1 MDISRKIEQLE
12 FFLEQDK
19 DNLNLMLDLIYLSL
33 DASSTDAAENYLY
46 KAQKLHPES
55 SQLIYLSGLISC
67 QKKDFEQALSSF
79 NSLLGAGVCSADI
92 LYQAAY
98 CNIQLDNPESA
109 LELLLSASEQSQE
122 TEIVY
127 LLARTQYQLKNFE
140 LAVSTLTSLADRN
153 AKYAPAHSLLSQIY
167 MDIEQWEDAQTSAA
181 KALALDSN
189 NVTANITLGF
199 IELNSNQY
207 DQAAGHFS
215 QALNVND
222 ESCRTHL
229 GLAIIDVFQQ
239 RYVEAEQH
247 LLSAL
252 SLQNDLLP
260 AINLLGWLYLL
271 TDRFDLAREVFDKGI
286 AVDRSYAEM
295 YGGIAIV
302 DILEKDE
309 TAARKNVAVALRLD
323 KMSYAGN
330 FAKIL
335 LLQNAQR
342 LSQAEKV
349 WKNLI
354 SSPIDETGKTLEQAV
369 IEQIRA
375 YLKVTLH

>member
-19 DNLNLMLDLIYLSL
+19 NNLNLMLDLIYLSL
-33 DASSTDAAENYLY
+33 DAGSIDIAENYLY
-46 KAQKLHPES
+46 RAQQQHPES

-67 QKKDFEQALSSF
+67 QRKNFEQGLITF
-79 NSLLGAGVCSADI
+79 NSLLSAGVRSASI

-98 CNIQLDNPESA
+98 CNIQLGNPETA
-109 LELLLSASEQSQE
+109 LERLIHASELSPE
-122 TEIVY
+122 TEILY

-140 LAVSTLTSLADRN
+140 LAVSTLTALADSD

-167 MDIEQWEDAQTSAA
+167 MDIEQWADAQASAA
-181 KALALDSN
+181 KALALDPN
-189 NVTANITLGF
+189 NVTANITIGF
-199 IELNSNQY
+199 ITLNSNQY
-207 DQAAGHFS
+207 DQAARHFS

-247 LLSAL
+247 LLKAL

-260 AINLLGWLYLL
+260 GINLLGWLYLL
-271 TDRFDLAREVFDKGI
+271 TDRFALARDVFDRGVE
-286 AVDRSYAEM
+286 VDRSYAEM

-309 TAARKNVAVALRLD
+309 TAARKNVAIALRLD

-354 SSPIDETGKTLEQAV
+354 SSPIDDTGKTLEQAV